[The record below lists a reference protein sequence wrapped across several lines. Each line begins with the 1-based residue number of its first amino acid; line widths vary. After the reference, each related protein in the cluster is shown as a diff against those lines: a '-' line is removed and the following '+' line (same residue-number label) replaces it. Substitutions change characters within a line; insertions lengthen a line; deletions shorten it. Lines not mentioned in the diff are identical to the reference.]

1 MEKGKK
7 PTLAQKMM
15 ADVIQ
20 EWRKEGEGLD
30 DFSKTHWLEREIER
44 LKIELGYVRSYIQRA
59 KFAVVLAKKSFDR
72 VPKLAEATTVEWN
85 DLSFDFSLREVE
97 VKI

>member
-1 MEKGKK
+1 
-7 PTLAQKMM
+7 
-15 ADVIQ
+15 
-20 EWRKEGEGLD
+20 
-30 DFSKTHWLEREIER
+30 
-44 LKIELGYVRSYIQRA
+44 VRSYIQRA